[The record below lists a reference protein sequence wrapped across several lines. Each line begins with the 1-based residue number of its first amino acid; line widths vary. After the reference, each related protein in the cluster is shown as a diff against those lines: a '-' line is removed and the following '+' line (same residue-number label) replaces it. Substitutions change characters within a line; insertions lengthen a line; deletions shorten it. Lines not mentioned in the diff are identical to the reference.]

1 MRSNFKNSLY
11 TSVDT
16 PSKPKKDFDTMIEA
30 ISMVALKHKVNVKA
44 MSHDQILNFVE
55 RRKNE
60 INDEF
65 KIIDENKKA
74 QKKVK
79 NKETEKKKYW

>member
-1 MRSNFKNSLY
+1 
-11 TSVDT
+11 
-16 PSKPKKDFDTMIEA
+16 
-30 ISMVALKHKVNVKA
+30 MVALKQKVNVKA

-79 NKETEKKKYW
+79 NKETDRKKYW